1 MVQFSSR
8 YWFMMALLG
17 LAYAGSWWVRA
28 PKAVIAEQLQVQR
41 LAPELAGWRK
51 ETPQLSE
58 RAVEQLK
65 ADQILLHNYRD
76 AQNHRVEFFVGY
88 YRDQQFGAQVHSP
101 LHCLPGAGWTILRNE
116 KMPLPFKKKSG
127 TASKLDISKKTE
139 QQYVVY
145 WFVSE
150 GEIVKNEWDLK
161 LRLLRNAL
169 LRRGTSVYF
178 YRVCVAY
185 QEDEPQAGRA
195 VLQNFLEALG
205 PRLSEI

>member
-1 MVQFSSR
+1 MTFSKQ
-8 YWFMMALLG
+8 YWLILALMSLSF
-17 LAYAGSWWVRA
+17 AASAWVRA
-28 PKAVIAEQLQVQR
+28 PKPGVSAQVDLRQ
-41 LAPELAGWRK
+41 LAPELVGWRK

-58 RAVEQLK
+58 RAAEQLK

-127 TASKLDISKKTE
+127 TASKLDISKKNE
-139 QQYVVY
+139 QQFVVY

-195 VLQNFLEALG
+195 VLQNFLEALD

>member
-1 MVQFSSR
+1 MVQFSTR

-28 PKAVIAEQLQVQR
+28 PKSVVAEPIDLSR

-51 ETPQLSE
+51 ETPQLSA
-58 RAVEQLK
+58 RAAEQLQ
-65 ADQILLHNYRD
+65 ADQILLHNYHD
-76 AQNHRVEFFVGY
+76 AQNRRVELFVGY

-116 KMPLPFKKKSG
+116 KMPLPFEKISG
-127 TASKLDISKKTE
+127 VASKLAISKKNE

-150 GEIVKNEWDLK
+150 GEIVKNEMDLK

-185 QEDEPQAGRA
+185 QEDAPQAGRA
-195 VLQNFLEALG
+195 LLQNFLEALG